1 MMLDE
6 SRINIEQVQR
16 KPLKEE
22 IFEILHKRI
31 ISGKYRPG
39 DWLRQEEIASQLGV
53 SQTPVREALDL
64 LVSAGLAEREPFK
77 GVRVL
82 QLSHEEIAESFGM
95 RLFLECAAVT
105 SAAKMISEGQVAAL
119 FQLVDQT
126 KDLLSLNDMSTQWH
140 LNREFHRGVVDA
152 GGNALLTRIY
162 ITVMNSFPDW
172 MLYEYMFRH
181 PELLV
186 ESLQQEYNE
195 HLEIVKSLAVH
206 DVQKSISETRKHIL
220 NLGDELVDYLDV
232 PKDIILSRE
241 IPQR

>member
-1 MMLDE
+1 MLDD
-6 SRINIEQVQR
+6 SRINTEQVQR

-31 ISGKYRPG
+31 IAGKYQPG
-39 DWLRQEEIASQLGV
+39 DWLRQEEISSQLGV

-82 QLSHEEIAESFGM
+82 QLSPEEIAESFGM

-105 SAAKMISEGQVAAL
+105 VTAKNISDEKVSAL

-140 LNREFHRGVVDA
+140 LNREFHRSVVEA
-152 GGNALLTRIY
+152 GGNALLSRMY
-162 ITVMNSFPDW
+162 DSVMNSFPDW

-186 ESLQQEYNE
+186 KSLQLEFNE
-195 HLEIVKSLAVH
+195 HLEIVNSLAAH
-206 DVQKSISETRKHIL
+206 DVQKAISGTRNHIL
-220 NLGDELVDYLDV
+220 NLGDELVDYLGV
-232 PKDIILSRE
+232 PKDLILSKE
-241 IPQR
+241 ITNP